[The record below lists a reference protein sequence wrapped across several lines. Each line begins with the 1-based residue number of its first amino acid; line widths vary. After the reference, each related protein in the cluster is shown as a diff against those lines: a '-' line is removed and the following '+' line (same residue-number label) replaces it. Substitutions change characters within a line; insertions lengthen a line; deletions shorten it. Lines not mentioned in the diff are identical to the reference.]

1 MDALIAVIKSRN
13 EAWQIVINEV
23 PSISG
28 PMRDLIGSISQEL
41 WRKFTYEI
49 AILLPDHFLPFE
61 QELFIRDLTTSHI
74 SYIRTK
80 VVDKEL
86 RIIPTQPDAEPIIY
100 PPFSHSTQ
108 RFGSDR
114 VNPFF
119 VCINASSKYEHHR
132 LKYGTETMSPRVD
145 ALLQKAATI
154 VELVFAELEPA
165 PNSFGAR
172 RRAQQ
177 EMEKRERKR
186 RRGENDVK
194 EASREG
200 GRQNR
205 SGGLHDAVESDLSGT
220 IEGTEPEALG
230 SGASEGAMD
239 DQRNGFS
246 LDMDEGGTSD
256 ADGGVA
262 FFDAIE
268 EELKQPGL
276 SPRERS
282 RLRLLQLFGGKGYE
296 TPHLAGVPD
305 LPSVF
310 DRISKG
316 DYNAYER
323 AR

>member
-1 MDALIAVIKSRN
+1 M
-13 EAWQIVINEV
+13 
-23 PSISG
+23 
-28 PMRDLIGSISQEL
+28 
-41 WRKFTYEI
+41 
-49 AILLPDHFLPFE
+49 
-61 QELFIRDLTTSHI
+61 
-74 SYIRTK
+74 
-80 VVDKEL
+80 VDKEL

-119 VCINASSKYEHHR
+119 VCINASSKYEHHC
-132 LKYGTETMSPRVD
+132 LKYGTGTMSPRVD

-165 PNSFGAR
+165 PTSFGAR

-177 EMEKRERKR
+177 EMERRERKR
-186 RRGENDVK
+186 RRGENEVK
-194 EASREG
+194 EASRERG
-200 GRQNR
+200 QQNR
-205 SGGLHDAVESDLSGT
+205 SGGPHDAVESDLSGT

-239 DQRNGFS
+239 DQRSGFS

-282 RLRLLQLFGGKGYE
+282 RLRLLQLFGGKGQFSDCCPRLALSSFYLGYE

-323 AR
+323 ARE